1 MMPAINISEKI
12 DEVLS
17 DLVKK
22 LKESGVT
29 EVDKD
34 TLAQRLLEMA
44 LESLSKN
51 KEALK
56 EVSKEETELDRDIE
70 KLLNIYQRIPDS
82 SYILKELKDSLLI
95 DRLLRYLDRDDR
107 RYHYFSIIPP
117 DTLQYIISQVVTER
131 ILDRVFDWL
140 DRDRRKRE
148 ETDVKLLKYLNKL
161 AKRIE
166 KLEAKHPELAKE
178 ISKAIS
184 KVVKSL
190 AEKKKHEEIKEEL
203 SKKLE
208 ELAKK
213 LEAKEK
219 EEERKAFEEKL
230 NQLREQLMNAIN
242 MINQRIAYL
251 EQQPQQPSIVEQLEQ
266 LRKLRDQVKVLAE
279 AFNLI
284 PKEPIVTKEGKVNWA
299 ALIEKGLE
307 TVKDIIATL
316 KQSPPPYQ
324 PPQPLPFEQPQS
336 STEQVQEIKPIQQ
349 QVVTPQISEET
360 KKEEKVETKEEKKE
374 EKKEEVKI
382 EAKEGEQI
390 ITDDNYKVTPFITL
404 GDLKRKL
411 GKEVYVKIKQD
422 GRQEVCYK
430 EGGMEVALSQA
441 QLEQLE
447 DEIFAEKLEKGEYAL
462 NLPHKSFEELLQD
475 EQELSRA
482 YMLASAGVR
491 VKLADGTDVT
501 DKVLEEGKKRGYPT
515 FEEYARQVEGTQE
528 TGTG

>member
-1 MMPAINISEKI
+1 MPPE
-12 DEVLS
+12 
-17 DLVKK
+17 
-22 LKESGVT
+22 
-29 EVDKD
+29 
-34 TLAQRLLEMA
+34 
-44 LESLSKN
+44 
-51 KEALK
+51 
-56 EVSKEETELDRDIE
+56 
-70 KLLNIYQRIPDS
+70 S

-190 AEKKKHEEIKEEL
+190 AEKKKHEEIREEL

-284 PKEPIVTKEGKVNWA
+284 PKEPIVTKEGKVNWN

-307 TVKDIIATL
+307 TVRDIIATL
-316 KQSPPPYQ
+316 KQPPPAYQ
-324 PPQPLPFEQPQS
+324 PPQPIPFEQSQPVSLEQLGAK
-336 STEQVQEIKPIQQ
+336 TEEFPIEVIKKEQVQETKP
-349 QVVTPQISEET
+349 TSPQITTEII
-360 KKEEKVETKEEKKE
+360 EEKKE
-374 EKKEEVKI
+374 VPKKEIKVEEKPKEEVKI

-390 ITDDNYKVTPFITL
+390 ITNDNYKVTPFITL

-430 EGGMEVALSQA
+430 EGGIEVALSQA

-447 DEIFAEKLEKGEYAL
+447 DEIFAEKLEKGEYTL
-462 NLPHKSFEELLQD
+462 SLPHKSFEELLQD

-501 DKVLEEGKKRGYPT
+501 DKVLEEGKKRGYLT
-515 FEEYARQVEGTQE
+515 FEEYAGQIGTQE